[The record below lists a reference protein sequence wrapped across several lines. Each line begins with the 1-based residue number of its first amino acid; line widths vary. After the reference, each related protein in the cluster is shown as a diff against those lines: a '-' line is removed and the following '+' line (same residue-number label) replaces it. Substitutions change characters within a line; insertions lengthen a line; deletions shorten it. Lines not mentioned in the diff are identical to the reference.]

1 VTDRTRVVLGVV
13 GATATGKSAFA
24 LALAEEL
31 GGEIVSCDSMQIYRG
46 LDVGT
51 AKPTAAERARVPH
64 HLVDVVDPDEQL
76 SAARWAELADFAID
90 DIRGRGRVPIVVG
103 GTGLY
108 FRALRWGLVAAPA
121 RDEALRAELYALEAA
136 EVGALHRRLQA
147 VDPVAAA
154 RLAPRDLQRIVRALE
169 VAALSG
175 RPLSEAQAEH
185 AAAAVERHP
194 MRVALLDPRPELVE
208 RAIEARTRAMLA
220 NGLVDET
227 RRMRARFGPNAPAF
241 ASVGYREVC
250 ELLDGALAEEQLEPA
265 IVRATRRYARR
276 QRTWFKK
283 ERDLRMFAEADE
295 AAAWLRGVLDSA
307 PS

>member
-1 VTDRTRVVLGVV
+1 VSASVLAVV
-13 GATATGKSAFA
+13 GPTAGGKSAVA

-31 GGEIVSCDSMQIYRG
+31 GGELLSCDSMQIYRG

-51 AKPTAAERARVPH
+51 AKPTADERARVPH
-64 HLVDVVDPDEQL
+64 HLLDLVDPDAQL
-76 SAARWAELADFAID
+76 SAARWAELADAVLAD
-90 DIRGRGRVPIVVG
+90 VRARGRVPIVVG

-121 RDEALRAELYALEAA
+121 RDEALRAQLYAEEAA
-136 EVGALHRRLQA
+136 APGALHRRLTT

-169 VAALSG
+169 VAAHSD
-175 RPLSEAQAEH
+175 RPLSALQAEH
-185 AAAAVERHP
+185 AALAVERHP
-194 MRVALLDPRPELVE
+194 MRVALLDPPPDLLDARIAA
-208 RAIEARTRAMLA
+208 RARAMLEA
-220 NGLVDET
+220 GLVDET
-227 RRMRARFGPNAPAF
+227 RAARARFGPAAPAF

-250 ELLDGALAEEQLEPA
+250 QFLDGALAESALELE

-283 ERDLRMFAEADE
+283 ERDVASFASADE
-295 AAAWLRGVLDSA
+295 AAAWLRDVRRA
-307 PS
+307 C